1 LPSPIEEG
9 RELDEIMQA
18 KARPSAR
25 DLDVRLRGSHAR
37 PGRRHRGAVTQRVAV
52 EDARLTPLR
61 ALGDNVQLL
70 PVQRVKGVCH
80 ANRTGRFARV
90 SCS

>member
-1 LPSPIEEG
+1 MLTSVEKG
-9 RELDEIMQA
+9 RELDEILQA
-18 KARPSAR
+18 KAGPSAR
-25 DLDVRLRGSHAR
+25 DLDVRLRRCHAR
-37 PGRRHRGAVTQRVAV
+37 PGRRHRGAVTPRVAV
-52 EDARLTPLR
+52 EDARLTPLH

-70 PVQRVKGVCH
+70 PVQRVKGVRD